1 MRITLLASASLL
13 ALMAGQAQAATATA
27 TLGVSVTI
35 AAACTVSTTALAFGT
50 QGVLAANV
58 DQTGSV
64 ILTCTKNTAYNVG
77 FDQGTNGTGVTARK
91 MKGGA
96 TNTDFVNYS
105 LFRDAARTS
114 NWGNT
119 VGTDTLAGS
128 ASGSTDT
135 LTVYGRIPV
144 QATGS
149 AGAYTDTVNVTVTY

>member
-1 MRITLLASASLL
+1 MRINLLISASIL
-13 ALMAGQAQAATATA
+13 AILAGQAQAATATA

-64 ILTCTKNTAYNVG
+64 ILTCTKNTAYNIG
-77 FDQGTNGTGVTARK
+77 FDQGANGASVAARM

-96 TNTDFVNYS
+96 TNTDLINYS

-119 VGTDTLAGS
+119 VGTDTLAGT
-128 ASGSTDT
+128 ASGAAQT

-144 QATGS
+144 QATGT

>member
-1 MRITLLASASLL
+1 
-13 ALMAGQAQAATATA
+13 
-27 TLGVSVTI
+27 
-35 AAACTVSTTALAFGT
+35 
-50 QGVLAANV
+50 
-58 DQTGSV
+58 
-64 ILTCTKNTAYNVG
+64 
-77 FDQGTNGTGVTARK
+77 